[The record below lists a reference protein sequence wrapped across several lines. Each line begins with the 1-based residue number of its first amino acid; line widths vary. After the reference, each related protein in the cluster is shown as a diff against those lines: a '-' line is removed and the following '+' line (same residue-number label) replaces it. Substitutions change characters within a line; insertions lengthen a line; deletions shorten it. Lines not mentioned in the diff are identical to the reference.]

1 MDEAKIF
8 QVTINKREIY
18 MKTKFLVCA
27 ITCLALGCLGGCS
40 DDNSSSLEGIE
51 VYPETARINLGELQR
66 IEVAPVP
73 RGADVEF
80 IWKSDNAEVADVSTI
95 AAVSFVGIVEG
106 VDVGTTNIVV
116 STGGFSKTIPVEVY
130 EVTLQEK
137 LAMLG
142 TKGIWLFEDANSLEK
157 ATIGKNLVA
166 YKMDGNRTVG
176 APSLEGFA
184 QVNGPTKRKHAV
196 RVPKQSYFKCDH
208 GFVAGGNGKV
218 TEYTLLVDFRIP
230 ALGVYYSI
238 YETDNLNMGS
248 DGDFFLRPGADW
260 GIRGNY
266 TDKTKMEANKWFRM
280 IVTVKAGKAKYYLNG
295 RFIDEKEPGADG
307 HASWLPEGVYLF
319 ADEDGEDNEMDVAA
333 IAIWD
338 KALDDGDVSTL
349 GGL

>member
-1 MDEAKIF
+1 M
-8 QVTINKREIY
+8 R
-18 MKTKFLVCA
+18 TKFLVCA
-27 ITCLALGCLGGCS
+27 VACLLLGCLSGCS
-40 DDNSSSLEGIE
+40 DGNSSAIEGIE

-66 IEVAPVP
+66 IEVASVP

-80 IWKSDNAEVADVSTI
+80 AWSSENRDIASVSTI

-106 VDVGTTNIVV
+106 SDIGTTNIVV
-116 STGGFSKTIPVEVY
+116 SAGGFSKTIPVEVY

-137 LAMLG
+137 IAALG
-142 TKGIWLFEDANSLEK
+142 VKGAWHFEDAGNLEL
-157 ATIGKNLVA
+157 ATVGKNLTA

-184 QVNGPTKRKHAV
+184 RVAGPTKRNFAV
-196 RVPKQSYFKCDH
+196 RVPKQSYFRCDH
-208 GFVAGGNGKV
+208 GFAAGSNGKV
-218 TEYTLLVDFRIP
+218 SEYTLLVDFQIP

-238 YETDNLNMGS
+238 YETDNLDMGS

-266 TDKTKMEANKWFRM
+266 TDKTRMEANKWFRM
-280 IVTVKAGKAKYYLNG
+280 VVTVKAGKAKYFLNG
-295 RFIDEKEPGADG
+295 RLIDEKEPGADG
-307 HASWLPEGVYLF
+307 HASWLPQGVLLF

-333 IAIWD
+333 VAIWD
-338 KALDDGDVSTL
+338 KALGDGDVATL